1 MKLNLAKCSF
11 EVSFEKFMGFKVSQ
25 RGIKANREKIP
36 AHGEAIPVQV
46 QRITTTNKQSGHP

>member
-11 EVSFEKFMGFKVSQ
+11 EVSFKKFMGFKVSQ

-36 AHGEAIPVQV
+36 AHGEAIPAQV
-46 QRITTTNKQSGHP
+46 QRITTTNRQNGHL